1 MMDKK
6 EFVYSVGE
14 VFGRVLDEE
23 GLSRYYIGPYQ
34 RGYKWASEREDDQVP
49 QLLKDVQK
57 AWEKK
62 KEGDERGEG
71 EYFLQYVTVLKSN
84 LADVRGYEDVARLA
98 DGGDVAG
105 GAADADR
112 VYEVIDGQQ
121 RLTTLAIVFD
131 RLHRLCPEI
140 ESIGRRENGRDRIEY
155 ARDESGYGLF
165 EKIEAIDG
173 GGELEDT
180 QDMFYIS
187 AAVRWIDGF
196 FEKMAE
202 DEVRGYAEFLR
213 DGVKI
218 ILNRESGSVSA
229 EEVFVNLNWNCVEL
243 TNTYLIKGLLLTR
256 GVNTEDK
263 NGDAY
268 GYFNIMEQR
277 KVNGRVWDEIQ
288 NWVEQPDVAR
298 FFFGEDERG
307 MENLLMLLMAKD
319 EGVCKDESA
328 CEDME
333 GGRRLFNRYNE
344 VVATDEKGLLWMER
358 LQHCYRKC
366 RSWYEDAEV
375 YNLMGYV
382 LFLQGG
388 NQSEKKKR
396 KRMEILC
403 ECLKKSNKEMLKV
416 LAEKALEIM
425 PNLQQEGDPSYGN
438 EKLTPLLLSLNVFH
452 GWGNDCD
459 SKKNDLKKNDCDG
472 SKNMPR
478 FNFPDYDRSTWTL
491 EHIRPQNPKESLTL
505 PKEAKDM
512 VLKMYEKKNGK
523 KVKEEV
529 KQQIKDGK
537 IENVEEVLP
546 FLYSDLTDKQENK
559 EDSMGNMALLPHSVN
574 SSFSNNPYLI
584 KRILIFRKVSEGA
597 FIPPH
602 TMAVFTKAINGK
614 QLSVDLVNWDKDDV
628 EAHEEWMRDR
638 NKQIRAVLE
647 KYKSGKKNTD
657 KER

>member
-62 KEGDERGEG
+62 KEGDDRGEG

-84 LADVRGYEDVARLA
+84 LADVRGDEDVARLA
-98 DGGDVAG
+98 D
-105 GAADADR
+105 AADADM

-131 RLHRLCPEI
+131 RLHRLYPEI

-180 QDMFYIS
+180 QDMFYIG

-196 FEKMAE
+196 FGKMAE

-218 ILNRESGSVSA
+218 ILNRESDFVSA
-229 EEVFVNLNWNCVEL
+229 EEVFVNLNGNCVEL

-256 GVNTEDK
+256 GVNTEDR

-307 MENLLMLLMAKD
+307 MENLLMLLMAED
-319 EGVCKDESA
+319 GGV
-328 CEDME
+328 CEDMD

-344 VVATDEKGLLWMER
+344 VVATDEKGLMWMGR

-388 NQSEKKKR
+388 NPIEKKR

-425 PNLQQEGDPSYGN
+425 PNLQQEGDPSYGD
-438 EKLTPLLLSLNVFH
+438 KRLTPLLLSLNVFPE
-452 GWGNDCD
+452 GWGNALYD
-459 SKKNDLKKNDCDG
+459 SKK
-472 SKNMPR
+472 MPR
-478 FNFPDYDRSTWTL
+478 FNFPDYDRSKWTF
-491 EHIRPQNPKESLTL
+491 EHIRPRNPKESLRL
-505 PKEAKDM
+505 PEEAKDM
-512 VLKMYEKKNGK
+512 VLKMYEKE
-523 KVKEEV
+523 VAAVEEDTASAERIKIV

-546 FLYSDLTDKQENK
+546 FLYSDLPDEQENG
-559 EDSMGNMALLPHSVN
+559 MGNMALLSNSVN
-574 SSFSNNPYLI
+574 SSISNNPYLI
-584 KRILIFRKVSEGA
+584 KRFLIFRKVSEGA

-602 TMAVFTKAINGK
+602 TVAVFTKAINGT

-628 EAHEEWMRDR
+628 AAHEAWMRKR
-638 NKQIRAVLE
+638 NKQIRAALE
-647 KYKSGKKNTD
+647 KYKSGNINTD
-657 KER
+657 NER